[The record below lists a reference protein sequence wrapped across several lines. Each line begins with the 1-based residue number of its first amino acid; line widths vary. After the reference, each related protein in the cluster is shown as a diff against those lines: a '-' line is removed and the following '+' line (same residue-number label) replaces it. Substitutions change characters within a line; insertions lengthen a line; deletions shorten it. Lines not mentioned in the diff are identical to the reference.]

1 MWLAKLRIKHEDCV
15 IGTRCQKFNVI
26 SVGVPFNSYSDEKFQ
41 YFSHFETLSGK
52 EEDTKKFIQDLKNDQ
67 TVTNLEI
74 EGNSLFFLVKIPKKQ
89 IIPTTHY
96 NPKTFFLK
104 PVIVDT
110 KGYELWEIGSWKKE
124 LLNSFITNLKKDN
137 FYVKILK
144 LENTKLN
151 EVYFPQ
157 VMPQLTRN
165 QKEAIEM
172 AYQSGYYDFP
182 RNIELKELAKRANK
196 SLSTF
201 REHLRKA
208 EKKLMPDLIRNVKD
222 ESL

>member
-1 MWLAKLRIKHEDCV
+1 MWVAKLKIKHDDCV
-15 IGTRCQKFNVI
+15 VGTRCKKFNII
-26 SVGVPFNSYSDEKFQ
+26 SIGVPFNSYQDDKFQ

-52 EEDTKKFIQDLKNDQ
+52 EEDIKSFIEDLRKDK
-67 TVTNLEI
+67 TVINLEI
-74 EGNSLFFLVKIPKKQ
+74 EGNSIFFLVKISKKQ

-110 KGYELWEIGSWKKE
+110 QGYEMWEIGSWKKE
-124 LLNSFITNLKKDN
+124 LLNEFIINLEKEN

-144 LENTKLN
+144 IENTKLT

-157 VMPQLTRN
+157 VMPQLTKN
-165 QKEAIEM
+165 QKQAIEL
-172 AYQSGYYDFP
+172 AYKHGYYDFP
-182 RNIELKELAKRANK
+182 RKVELDQLSKFAKK

-208 EKKLMPDLIRNVKD
+208 EKKLMPDLVRNVMD
-222 ESL
+222 EF